1 MTSIPL
7 PVFPQNPVSVSN
19 RILSRPQKRTQTA
32 ALWAVFCCLL
42 FPFAP
47 PAHPQGVD
55 EWAWMGGSST
65 LDIYD
70 GQPGVYGTL
79 GTPAA
84 GNVPGGRWDASS
96 WTDSSGNLWL
106 FGGDGV
112 RCQRVWNA
120 DLNDLWE
127 FNPSTNE
134 WTWMGGQHRE
144 RRRCRSEPEC
154 MAHWERLPPGTSPEA
169 AMGL

>member
-47 PAHPQGVD
+47 RPSAGSGRLGVD
-55 EWAWMGGSST
+55 ERKQLPWHLRWPARSVWNTGNIRRRKRSRK
-65 LDIYD
+65 
-70 GQPGVYGTL
+70 PL
-79 GTPAA
+79 G
-84 GNVPGGRWDASS
+84 ASS

-106 FGGDGV
+106 FGGYGV
-112 RCQRVWNA
+112 DANGLESG
-120 DLNDLWE
+120 LNDLWE

-134 WTWMGGQHRE
+134 WAWMGG
-144 RRRCRSEPEC
+144 
-154 MAHWERLPPGTSPEA
+154 A
-169 AMGL
+169 ARAAPIPV